1 VIHEN
6 EVNVRAKPYFEAM
19 LKEADVL
26 GPAHVSA
33 LKEQRARQLSF
44 TVGDK

>member
-1 VIHEN
+1 MIHQN

-19 LKEADVL
+19 LTEAESL
-26 GPAHVSA
+26 GPAHVAA

-44 TVGDK
+44 TVSDK